1 MVIGGIVTPEFMEEV
16 SRIKLDREQDIPKES
31 SINMLKRHEGLRLEE
46 YKDSMG
52 RATIGYGHL
61 IKPGENLIKITKDR
75 AEVILEKDI
84 EIAEGI
90 VNKLPEEILGS
101 LNPRR
106 REVLTNMAFNL
117 GGSKFRKFK
126 KMFAA
131 IKKQDFDLASQEIL
145 DSKYAKQ
152 VGARANELAEIMQRG
167 Y

>member
-1 MVIGGIVTPEFMEEV
+1 
-16 SRIKLDREQDIPKES
+16 
-31 SINMLKRHEGLRLEE
+31 
-46 YKDSMG
+46 
-52 RATIGYGHL
+52 
-61 IKPGENLIKITKDR
+61 
-75 AEVILEKDI
+75 
-84 EIAEGI
+84 
-90 VNKLPEEILGS
+90 
-101 LNPRR
+101 
-106 REVLTNMAFNL
+106 MAFNL